1 MNALIDPSKC
11 AQAVATGQ
19 SEQRDTTAMQRH
31 DAHIDAAMQAR
42 LSTIARELQ
51 DSSITYTERHS
62 TVPSTCIGNR
72 TYACIYTDT
81 DTDTDEMQI
90 LNTNNLQPSPRD
102 QATLSFPMV

>member
-19 SEQRDTTAMQRH
+19 SEQRDTTAMQRQ
-31 DAHIDAAMQAR
+31 DAQIDAAMQAR

-51 DSSITYTERHS
+51 DSSITYTERHN
-62 TVPSTCIGNR
+62 TVPSTCIGNC
-72 TYACIYTDT
+72 TYACIYT

>member
-11 AQAVATGQ
+11 AEAVATGQ
-19 SEQRDTTAMQRH
+19 SERDTTAMQRQ
-31 DAHIDAAMQAR
+31 DAQIDAAMQAR

-51 DSSITYTERHS
+51 DSSITYTERHN
-62 TVPSTCIGNR
+62 TVPSTCIGNC
-72 TYACIYTDT
+72 TYACIYT